1 MSQAAARS
9 SPSLLTLVINLDRSP
24 QRWQRVSAQLQAQ
37 GLAFERLSAV
47 DARAFTP
54 EQQAQLDVAAFHRL
68 HGMEPLPGEL
78 GCYLSH
84 VKAMTHFLASPA
96 EFALVLEDDI
106 TLTERLPAALA
117 GLLAHPDRWDM
128 VKLSGVHSGTP
139 QPVLPLAEGQQL
151 AVMLTRC
158 TGSSAYVVNRR
169 AARAY
174 VQGLLPMQLPFDH
187 VFDRGWQF
195 GLKVR
200 LLLPLPCVH
209 GDDGGSTILA
219 SGGGRAKFHW
229 RRRWPTYAF
238 RVRASLRRLAYGL
251 HHWALERVAKG

>member
-84 VKAMTHFLASPA
+84 LKVMRLFLASPA
-96 EFALVLEDDI
+96 EFAVILEDDVL
-106 TLTERLPAALA
+106 LTPQLPAAMA
-117 GLLAHPDRWDM
+117 GLAACPQRWDM
-128 VKLSGVHSGTP
+128 VKLSGIHSGTP
-139 QPVLPLAEGQQL
+139 QKVLE
-151 AVMLTRC
+151 
-158 TGSSAYVVNRR
+158 VV
-169 AARAY
+169 
-174 VQGLLPMQLPFDH
+174 D
-187 VFDRGWQF
+187 
-195 GLKVR
+195 
-200 LLLPLPCVH
+200 
-209 GDDGGSTILA
+209 
-219 SGGGRAKFHW
+219 SGVAKFQ
-229 RRRWPTYAF
+229 PLCF
-238 RVRASLRRLAYGL
+238 RFWYR
-251 HHWALERVAKG
+251 